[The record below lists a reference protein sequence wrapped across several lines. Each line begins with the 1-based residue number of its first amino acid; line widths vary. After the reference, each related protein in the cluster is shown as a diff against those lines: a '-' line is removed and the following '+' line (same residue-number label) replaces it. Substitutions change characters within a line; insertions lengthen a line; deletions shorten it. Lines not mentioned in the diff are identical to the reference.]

1 MDKQL
6 QLQVKT
12 LKLQLSQ
19 RLDQTLAELFPD
31 YSRSQIKKWILDN
44 RVQVNGKIIN
54 RPKEKV
60 FGSEQIDINVLLEED
75 MRWQPQNIPLNIV
88 YEDDEII
95 VINKPCDLVVH
106 PGAGNLDGTI
116 LNALL
121 YHYPEIIN
129 VPRAGIVHRLDKD
142 TTGLMVIAKT
152 IPAQIHL
159 IQSLQLRKITREYE
173 AIVNGYMTAGGM
185 VNEPIA
191 RHPTKRTHMA
201 IHPFGKPAITHYRI
215 MEHFRI
221 HTRLKLRLESGRTH
235 QIRVH
240 MAHINH
246 PLVGDPVYGGRP
258 HTLKGV
264 SKEFCQIV
272 NNFNRQALHAT
283 MLRLYHPCT
292 GIEMEWHADI
302 PADIIILINML
313 KADSVIHKD
322 EMDC

>member
-6 QLQVKT
+6 QLQVKI
-12 LKLQLSQ
+12 LKLQFGQ
-19 RLDQTLAELFPD
+19 RLDQALAELFPD
-31 YSRSQIKKWILDN
+31 HSRSQIKKWILDKK
-44 RVQVNGKIIN
+44 VQVNGKIIN

-60 FGSEQIDINVLLEED
+60 FGNEQIDIDVLLEED

-152 IPAQIHL
+152 IAAQTHL
-159 IQSLQLRKITREYE
+159 VQSLQLRKIAREYE
-173 AIVNGYMTAGGM
+173 AIVNGCMTAGGM
-185 VNEPIA
+185 INEPIA

-201 IHPFGKPAITHYRI
+201 IHTSGKPAITYYRI

-246 PLVGDPVYGGRP
+246 PLVGDPVYGDRSC
-258 HTLKGV
+258 TLKGV
-264 SKEFCQIV
+264 SKEFCQIMD
-272 NNFNRQALHAT
+272 NFNRQALHAT
-283 MLRLYHPCT
+283 KLRLYHPCT

-302 PADIIILINML
+302 PEDIIILINML
-313 KADSVIHKD
+313 KADSVMHKD
-322 EMDC
+322 EMDW

>member
-6 QLQVKT
+6 QLQVKI
-12 LKLQLSQ
+12 LKLQLGQ
-19 RLDQTLAELFPD
+19 RLDQALSELFPD
-31 YSRSQIKKWILDN
+31 YSRSQIKKWILDK
-44 RVQVNGKIIN
+44 RVYVNGKIIN

-60 FGSEQIDINVLLEED
+60 FGNEQIDIDVLLEED
-75 MRWQPQNIPLNIV
+75 MHWQPQNIPLNIV

-121 YHYPEIIN
+121 YHYPEIVN

-152 IPAQIHL
+152 IAAQTHL
-159 IQSLQLRKITREYE
+159 VQSFQLRKIAREYE
-173 AIVNGYMTAGGM
+173 AIVNGCMTAGGM
-185 VNEPIA
+185 INEPIA

-201 IHPFGKPAITHYRI
+201 IHPFGKPAITYYRI
-215 MEHFRI
+215 MEYFRI

-246 PLVGDPVYGGRP
+246 PLVGDPVYGGRS

-264 SKEFCQIV
+264 SKEFCQIM

-283 MLRLYHPCT
+283 KLRLYHPCT

-302 PADIIILINML
+302 PEDIIILINML
-313 KADSVIHKD
+313 KADSVMHKD
-322 EMDC
+322 EIDC